1 MNSKKFVKSL
11 GPLNTVIMSYGKN
24 AHDKSV
30 LSQGIMKGGWGPCVI
45 LQRIDIQYMCYH
57 KEYWKDCK
65 VTGSF
70 LLEIYSNFFPRVNF
84 EYLNTHH
91 FSPFLPYGTS

>member
-1 MNSKKFVKSL
+1 M

-30 LSQGIMKGGWGPCVI
+30 LSQGIMRGGWGPCVI

-65 VTGSF
+65 LTGSF
-70 LLEIYSNFFPRVNF
+70 LLEIYSNTVCNADLFSQ
-84 EYLNTHH
+84 ESTLNT
-91 FSPFLPYGTS
+91 